1 LLPKNVSSG
10 NLFAMACFVIVV
22 VCWVFS
28 VCLHEFGHAWVA
40 ERGGDYT
47 VREKGYL
54 SMNPIH
60 YTHPVTSFLLPIL
73 FMIMGG
79 IGLPGGAVYI
89 ERHLLRSRAWN
100 TWVSLAGPAMN
111 LILVLI
117 ITLLLKLVFI
127 PIYPNNEATYA
138 MAFLLE
144 LQISAV
150 LFNLIPIPPLDG
162 FQALEPW
169 LPDGWSESLGPLKQN
184 GLFVLFLLFWY
195 VKPLNQ
201 AFWLVVG
208 TIMGALGINET
219 LAMTG
224 YEAFRLFLKF

>member
-1 LLPKNVSSG
+1 VLPKSVPSG
-10 NLFAMACFVIVV
+10 NLFAMACFAIVV

-169 LPDGWSESLGPLKQN
+169 LPEGWSESLAPLKQY
-184 GLFVLFLLFWY
+184 GLFALFLLFCY
-195 VKPLNQ
+195 VEPLKH
-201 AFWLVVG
+201 AFWGVVSM
-208 TIMGALGINET
+208 IMGVLGIDGM
-219 LAMTG
+219 LALTG
-224 YEAFRLFLKF
+224 FEAFQFWKR

>member
-1 LLPKNVSSG
+1 MAV
-10 NLFAMACFVIVV
+10 FAIVV
-22 VCWVFS
+22 ICWVFS
-28 VCLHEFGHAWVA
+28 VCLHEFGHAWAA

-60 YTHPVTSFLLPIL
+60 YTHPVTSFILPML
-73 FMIMGG
+73 FMAMGG

-111 LILVLI
+111 LILVII

-144 LQISAV
+144 LQICAV
-150 LFNLIPIPPLDG
+150 LFNLIPFPPLDG
-162 FQALEPW
+162 FQAMEPW
-169 LPDGWSESLGPLKQN
+169 MSEGWSQGLRPLNQY
-184 GLFVLFLLFWY
+184 GLFALFFLFRAVPPLNDAFWY
-195 VKPLNQ
+195 VVSRILE
-201 AFWLVVG
+201 
-208 TIMGALGINET
+208 ILGIDGIMA
-219 LAMTG
+219 LRG
-224 YEAFRLFLKF
+224 FEAFQFWRS